1 MTLGQDSRS
10 YRIRMLL
17 RMCLFR
23 CKDNAFSRL
32 PGAAKQH
39 GCLLT
44 QIHLNPHWQSNVIIQ
59 RREKCAAGC
68 QDNQV
73 AAPAAAVCLAEVFIF
88 PIFIFHSFFF
98 FIAPEDFIAARD
110 GIIPIDIF
118 MHGSSNEMEIF
129 GVAWLAGICLSP
141 FTRAWQRA
149 NGHHM

>member
-10 YRIRMLL
+10 YRIRMLP

-98 FIAPEDFIAARD
+98 FYSSRRFYCRPGWDNPYWHIYARFKQRN
-110 GIIPIDIF
+110 GNFWRRMARWHLPF
-118 MHGSSNEMEIF
+118 AFHG
-129 GVAWLAGICLSP
+129 GVATS
-141 FTRAWQRA
+141 
-149 NGHHM
+149 